1 MGENKMI
8 YLAIDNGISGS
19 VGWVNESGS
28 SSGVFSM
35 PTFSEQDY
43 VQKKQNVTRIDT
55 EVLSQKLKDLVVEAL
70 TVSDFNKS
78 SVRLFLERPLVNPM
92 RYRATLSAIRAWE
105 ATLIVLRP
113 FKWSYIVVDSRKWQK
128 AMLPTGC
135 KGPELKVASVQVGC
149 RLFPDHADWIK
160 DQGDADS
167 LLIAEFARRNKL

>member
-1 MGENKMI
+1 MI

-28 SSGVFSM
+28 QSGVFSM
-35 PTFSEQDY
+35 PVFVEQDY

-55 EVLSQKLKDLVVEAL
+55 EALSQNLKDLVMETL
-70 TVSDFNKS
+70 TASDFNKP

-113 FKWSYIVVDSRKWQK
+113 FKWSYVVVDSRKWQK
-128 AMLPTGC
+128 EMLPTGC
-135 KGPELKVASVQVGC
+135 KGPELKIASVQVGC

-160 DQGDADS
+160 AQGDADS
-167 LLIAEFARRNKL
+167 LLLAEFSRRNRL